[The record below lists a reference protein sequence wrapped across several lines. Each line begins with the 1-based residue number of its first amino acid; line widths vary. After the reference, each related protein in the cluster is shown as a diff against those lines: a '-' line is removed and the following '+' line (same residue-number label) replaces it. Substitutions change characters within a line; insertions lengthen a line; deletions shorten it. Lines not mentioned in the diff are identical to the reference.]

1 MTYMKIWETKN
12 KVCLTMIKL
21 IHLLVINGKY
31 SYIYDAYP
39 NFLNK
44 KNNILIFLNFCA
56 FAKSQYFFL
65 QVQYQSWWQ

>member
-1 MTYMKIWETKN
+1 
-12 KVCLTMIKL
+12 MIKL

-44 KNNILIFLNFCA
+44 KNNILIFLNFVPLRSHNTSSYKCNINPGGNE
-56 FAKSQYFFL
+56 KL
-65 QVQYQSWWQ
+65 RR